1 MSVYNFSPGPSKLHQ
16 DVIDKVEASIQ
27 KYDNTGKSILEI
39 SHRSNEFDKL
49 LENIKLNL
57 TTLFNLP
64 ENFDVLL
71 IQGGATF
78 QNTLLPMNIDKNKK
92 IGVLVNGTWGKKTYE
107 DFKKLNPNTDLFEV
121 SKNNLEKYLEKN
133 NFENLDYL
141 HITSNE
147 TIEGIQIKD
156 FNEVAHSNLLVDM
169 SSDLGSYPFSFDK
182 VSYIYAGAQKNMGI
196 PGVTICLVNKDFLID
211 VDNSS
216 YLNLKKL
223 TTSNSVLNTP
233 PTFSI
238 FVLNLVT
245 EWMIKSGGLD
255 YFEKKSISQ
264 SNELYKFLDENSNLF
279 DFSSELRFR
288 SKSNVVFKFKE
299 DKYNDTFI
307 KQANDSGIIGIN
319 GHRSIG
325 GIRVSLFNSVD
336 QPMFNYFMDF
346 LKKVCSWA
354 DALTDIGI
362 SIIALGVVLE
372 VLFKGAVIPLWPDI
386 SVVDNIMGILG
397 GLSNEGL
404 LGLVGAFV
412 LYHILKKK

>member
-39 SHRSNEFDKL
+39 SHRSNEFDEL

-64 ENFDVLL
+64 KNFDVLL

-78 QNTLLPMNIDKNKK
+78 QNTLLPMNIDKDKK

-121 SKNNLEKYLEKN
+121 SKNNLGEYLEKN

-346 LKKVCSWA
+346 LKKY
-354 DALTDIGI
+354 I
-362 SIIALGVVLE
+362 
-372 VLFKGAVIPLWPDI
+372 
-386 SVVDNIMGILG
+386 
-397 GLSNEGL
+397 NESL
-404 LGLVGAFV
+404 
-412 LYHILKKK
+412 

>member
-39 SHRSNEFDKL
+39 SHRSNEFDEL

-64 ENFDVLL
+64 KNFDVLL

-121 SKNNLEKYLEKN
+121 SKNNLGEYLEKN
-133 NFENLDYL
+133 NFKNLDYL

-299 DKYNDTFI
+299 DKYNDAFI

-346 LKKVCSWA
+346 LKKF
-354 DALTDIGI
+354 I
-362 SIIALGVVLE
+362 
-372 VLFKGAVIPLWPDI
+372 
-386 SVVDNIMGILG
+386 
-397 GLSNEGL
+397 NESL
-404 LGLVGAFV
+404 
-412 LYHILKKK
+412 

>member
-27 KYDNTGKSILEI
+27 KYGNTGKSILEI
-39 SHRSNEFDKL
+39 SHRSKEFDEL

-121 SKNNLEKYLEKN
+121 SKNNLGEYLEKN
-133 NFENLDYL
+133 NFKNLDYL

-182 VSYIYAGAQKNMGI
+182 ISYIYAGAQKNMGI
-196 PGVTICLVNKDFLID
+196 PGVTICLVDKDFLID

-346 LKKVCSWA
+346 LKKF
-354 DALTDIGI
+354 I
-362 SIIALGVVLE
+362 
-372 VLFKGAVIPLWPDI
+372 
-386 SVVDNIMGILG
+386 
-397 GLSNEGL
+397 NESL
-404 LGLVGAFV
+404 
-412 LYHILKKK
+412 

>member
-27 KYDNTGKSILEI
+27 KYGNTGKSILEI
-39 SHRSNEFDKL
+39 SHRSKEFDEL

-121 SKNNLEKYLEKN
+121 SKNNLGEYLEKN

-346 LKKVCSWA
+346 LKKF
-354 DALTDIGI
+354 I
-362 SIIALGVVLE
+362 
-372 VLFKGAVIPLWPDI
+372 
-386 SVVDNIMGILG
+386 
-397 GLSNEGL
+397 NESL
-404 LGLVGAFV
+404 
-412 LYHILKKK
+412 

>member
-27 KYDNTGKSILEI
+27 KYGNTGKSILEI
-39 SHRSNEFDKL
+39 SHRSKEFDEL

-121 SKNNLEKYLEKN
+121 SKNNLEEYLEKN

-156 FNEVAHSNLLVDM
+156 FNEVAQSNLLVDM

-346 LKKVCSWA
+346 LKKF
-354 DALTDIGI
+354 I
-362 SIIALGVVLE
+362 
-372 VLFKGAVIPLWPDI
+372 
-386 SVVDNIMGILG
+386 
-397 GLSNEGL
+397 NESL
-404 LGLVGAFV
+404 
-412 LYHILKKK
+412 

>member
-27 KYDNTGKSILEI
+27 KYDHTGKSILEI
-39 SHRSNEFDKL
+39 SHRSNEFDVL

-107 DFKKLNPNTDLFEV
+107 DFKKINPNTDLFEV
-121 SKNNLEKYLEKN
+121 SKNNLGEYLEKN

-169 SSDLGSYPFSFDK
+169 SSDLGSYPFSFDN

-223 TTSNSVLNTP
+223 TISNSVLNTP

-299 DKYNDTFI
+299 DKYNDSFI
-307 KQANDSGIIGIN
+307 NQASDSGIIGIN

-346 LKKVCSWA
+346 LKKF
-354 DALTDIGI
+354 I
-362 SIIALGVVLE
+362 
-372 VLFKGAVIPLWPDI
+372 
-386 SVVDNIMGILG
+386 
-397 GLSNEGL
+397 NESL
-404 LGLVGAFV
+404 
-412 LYHILKKK
+412 

>member
-39 SHRSNEFDKL
+39 SHRSNEFDEL

-64 ENFDVLL
+64 DNFDVLL

-121 SKNNLEKYLEKN
+121 SKNNLGEYLEKN

-346 LKKVCSWA
+346 LKKF
-354 DALTDIGI
+354 I
-362 SIIALGVVLE
+362 
-372 VLFKGAVIPLWPDI
+372 
-386 SVVDNIMGILG
+386 
-397 GLSNEGL
+397 NESL
-404 LGLVGAFV
+404 
-412 LYHILKKK
+412 

>member
-27 KYDNTGKSILEI
+27 KYNNTGKSILEI
-39 SHRSNEFDKL
+39 SHRSNEFDEL

-57 TTLFNLP
+57 TTLFNIP

-107 DFKKLNPNTDLFEV
+107 DFKKLNPNTELFEV
-121 SKNNLEKYLEKN
+121 SKNNLGEYLEKN

-156 FNEVAHSNLLVDM
+156 FNEVKHSNLLVDM

-196 PGVTICLVNKDFLID
+196 PGVTICLINKDFLID

-279 DFSSELRFR
+279 DFSSEMRFR

-336 QPMFNYFMDF
+336 QPMLNYFMDF
-346 LKKVCSWA
+346 LKKF
-354 DALTDIGI
+354 I
-362 SIIALGVVLE
+362 
-372 VLFKGAVIPLWPDI
+372 
-386 SVVDNIMGILG
+386 
-397 GLSNEGL
+397 NESL
-404 LGLVGAFV
+404 
-412 LYHILKKK
+412 

>member
-319 GHRSIG
+319 GHRSVG

-346 LKKVCSWA
+346 LKKF
-354 DALTDIGI
+354 I
-362 SIIALGVVLE
+362 
-372 VLFKGAVIPLWPDI
+372 
-386 SVVDNIMGILG
+386 
-397 GLSNEGL
+397 NESL
-404 LGLVGAFV
+404 
-412 LYHILKKK
+412 

>member
-39 SHRSNEFDKL
+39 SHRSNEFDEL

-57 TTLFNLP
+57 TTLFNIP

-121 SKNNLEKYLEKN
+121 SKNNLGEYLEKN

-299 DKYNDTFI
+299 DKYNDAFI

-346 LKKVCSWA
+346 LKKF
-354 DALTDIGI
+354 I
-362 SIIALGVVLE
+362 
-372 VLFKGAVIPLWPDI
+372 
-386 SVVDNIMGILG
+386 
-397 GLSNEGL
+397 NESL
-404 LGLVGAFV
+404 
-412 LYHILKKK
+412 

>member
-39 SHRSNEFDKL
+39 SHRSNEFDEL

-57 TTLFNLP
+57 TTLFNIP

-107 DFKKLNPNTDLFEV
+107 DFKKINPNTDLFEV
-121 SKNNLEKYLEKN
+121 SKNNLGEYLEKN

-147 TIEGIQIKD
+147 TIEGIQIRD
-156 FNEVAHSNLLVDM
+156 INEVAHSNLLVDM

-196 PGVTICLVNKDFLID
+196 PGVTICLVNKDFMID
-211 VDNSS
+211 VDNSN

-264 SNELYKFLDENSNLF
+264 SSELYKFLDENSNLF

-299 DKYNDTFI
+299 DKYNDRFI
-307 KQANDSGIIGIN
+307 NQANVSGIIGIN

-346 LKKVCSWA
+346 LKKF
-354 DALTDIGI
+354 I
-362 SIIALGVVLE
+362 
-372 VLFKGAVIPLWPDI
+372 
-386 SVVDNIMGILG
+386 
-397 GLSNEGL
+397 NESL
-404 LGLVGAFV
+404 
-412 LYHILKKK
+412 

>member
-39 SHRSNEFDKL
+39 SHRSNEFDEL

-64 ENFDVLL
+64 KNFDVLL

-121 SKNNLEKYLEKN
+121 SKNNLGEYLEKN
-133 NFENLDYL
+133 NFKNLDYL

-299 DKYNDTFI
+299 DKYNDAFI

-346 LKKVCSWA
+346 LKKY
-354 DALTDIGI
+354 I
-362 SIIALGVVLE
+362 
-372 VLFKGAVIPLWPDI
+372 
-386 SVVDNIMGILG
+386 
-397 GLSNEGL
+397 NESL
-404 LGLVGAFV
+404 
-412 LYHILKKK
+412 

>member
-39 SHRSNEFDKL
+39 SHRSNEFEEL

-107 DFKKLNPNTDLFEV
+107 DFKKLNPNTELFEV
-121 SKNNLEKYLEKN
+121 SKNNLGEYLENN

-156 FNEVAHSNLLVDM
+156 FNEVAHSNLVVDM

-196 PGVTICLVNKDFLID
+196 PGVTICLINKDFLID

-336 QPMFNYFMDF
+336 QPMFNYLMDF
-346 LKKVCSWA
+346 LKKF
-354 DALTDIGI
+354 I
-362 SIIALGVVLE
+362 
-372 VLFKGAVIPLWPDI
+372 
-386 SVVDNIMGILG
+386 
-397 GLSNEGL
+397 NESL
-404 LGLVGAFV
+404 
-412 LYHILKKK
+412 

>member
-121 SKNNLEKYLEKN
+121 SKNNLGEYLEKN

-307 KQANDSGIIGIN
+307 KQDNDS
-319 GHRSIG
+319 
-325 GIRVSLFNSVD
+325 
-336 QPMFNYFMDF
+336 
-346 LKKVCSWA
+346 
-354 DALTDIGI
+354 
-362 SIIALGVVLE
+362 
-372 VLFKGAVIPLWPDI
+372 
-386 SVVDNIMGILG
+386 
-397 GLSNEGL
+397 
-404 LGLVGAFV
+404 
-412 LYHILKKK
+412 

>member
-39 SHRSNEFDKL
+39 SHRSNEFDEL

-107 DFKKLNPNTDLFEV
+107 DFKKLNPNTDLFKV
-121 SKNNLEKYLEKN
+121 SKNNLGEYLEKN
-133 NFENLDYL
+133 NFENVDYL

-346 LKKVCSWA
+346 LKKY
-354 DALTDIGI
+354 I
-362 SIIALGVVLE
+362 
-372 VLFKGAVIPLWPDI
+372 
-386 SVVDNIMGILG
+386 
-397 GLSNEGL
+397 NESL
-404 LGLVGAFV
+404 
-412 LYHILKKK
+412 

>member
-39 SHRSNEFDKL
+39 SHRSNEFDEL

-57 TTLFNLP
+57 TTLFNIP

-107 DFKKLNPNTDLFEV
+107 DFKKINPNTDLFEV
-121 SKNNLEKYLEKN
+121 SKNNLGEYLEKN

-147 TIEGIQIKD
+147 TIEGIQIRD
-156 FNEVAHSNLLVDM
+156 INEVAHSNLLVDM

-211 VDNSS
+211 VDNSN

-264 SNELYKFLDENSNLF
+264 SSELYKFLDENSNLF

-299 DKYNDTFI
+299 DKYNDRFI
-307 KQANDSGIIGIN
+307 NQANVSGIIGIN

-346 LKKVCSWA
+346 LKKF
-354 DALTDIGI
+354 I
-362 SIIALGVVLE
+362 
-372 VLFKGAVIPLWPDI
+372 
-386 SVVDNIMGILG
+386 
-397 GLSNEGL
+397 NESL
-404 LGLVGAFV
+404 
-412 LYHILKKK
+412 

>member
-1 MSVYNFSPGPSKLHQ
+1 MGIVSAIGKVTKAFAKFLPGPLKTMLGSLLGPIAAAFGIPLSVLGFSADKAADESESTGEDQEKSKE
-16 DVIDKVEASIQ
+16 DDIESDKSSKKSDKEIDETQSAKDTKE
-27 KYDNTGKSILEI
+27 NTETIDFENPGLIKSQ
-39 SHRSNEFDKL
+39 RS
-49 LENIKLNL
+49 
-57 TTLFNLP
+57 
-64 ENFDVLL
+64 
-71 IQGGATF
+71 A
-78 QNTLLPMNIDKNKK
+78 
-92 IGVLVNGTWGKKTYE
+92 KKTYE

-121 SKNNLEKYLEKN
+121 SKNNLGEYLEKN
-133 NFENLDYL
+133 NFKNLDYL

-211 VDNSS
+211 VDNSN

-346 LKKVCSWA
+346 FKKF
-354 DALTDIGI
+354 I
-362 SIIALGVVLE
+362 
-372 VLFKGAVIPLWPDI
+372 
-386 SVVDNIMGILG
+386 
-397 GLSNEGL
+397 NESL
-404 LGLVGAFV
+404 
-412 LYHILKKK
+412 

>member
-27 KYDNTGKSILEI
+27 KYGNTGKSILEI
-39 SHRSNEFDKL
+39 SHRSNEFDEL

-107 DFKKLNPNTDLFEV
+107 DFKKLNPNTELFEV
-121 SKNNLEKYLEKN
+121 SKNNLGEYLEKN

-336 QPMFNYFMDF
+336 QPMLNYFMDF
-346 LKKVCSWA
+346 LKKF
-354 DALTDIGI
+354 I
-362 SIIALGVVLE
+362 
-372 VLFKGAVIPLWPDI
+372 
-386 SVVDNIMGILG
+386 
-397 GLSNEGL
+397 NESL
-404 LGLVGAFV
+404 
-412 LYHILKKK
+412 

>member
-39 SHRSNEFDKL
+39 SHRSKEFDEL

-121 SKNNLEKYLEKN
+121 SKNNLGEYLEKN

-156 FNEVAHSNLLVDM
+156 FNEVANSNLLVDM

-346 LKKVCSWA
+346 LKKF
-354 DALTDIGI
+354 I
-362 SIIALGVVLE
+362 
-372 VLFKGAVIPLWPDI
+372 
-386 SVVDNIMGILG
+386 
-397 GLSNEGL
+397 NESL
-404 LGLVGAFV
+404 
-412 LYHILKKK
+412 

>member
-39 SHRSNEFDKL
+39 SHRSNEFDEL

-121 SKNNLEKYLEKN
+121 SKNNLGEYLEKN
-133 NFENLDYL
+133 NFKNLDYL

-346 LKKVCSWA
+346 LKKF
-354 DALTDIGI
+354 I
-362 SIIALGVVLE
+362 
-372 VLFKGAVIPLWPDI
+372 
-386 SVVDNIMGILG
+386 
-397 GLSNEGL
+397 NESL
-404 LGLVGAFV
+404 
-412 LYHILKKK
+412 

>member
-39 SHRSNEFDKL
+39 SHRSNEFDEL

-57 TTLFNLP
+57 TTIFNLP
-64 ENFDVLL
+64 KNFDVLL

-121 SKNNLEKYLEKN
+121 SKNNLGEYLEKN

-141 HITSNE
+141 HVTSNE

-299 DKYNDTFI
+299 DKYNDSFI
-307 KQANDSGIIGIN
+307 NQASDSGIIGIN

-325 GIRVSLFNSVD
+325 GIRVSLFNSVY

-346 LKKVCSWA
+346 LKKF
-354 DALTDIGI
+354 I
-362 SIIALGVVLE
+362 SESL
-372 VLFKGAVIPLWPDI
+372 
-386 SVVDNIMGILG
+386 
-397 GLSNEGL
+397 
-404 LGLVGAFV
+404 
-412 LYHILKKK
+412 

>member
-27 KYDNTGKSILEI
+27 KYGNTGKSILEI
-39 SHRSNEFDKL
+39 SHRSKEFDEL

-121 SKNNLEKYLEKN
+121 SKNNLGEYLEKN
-133 NFENLDYL
+133 NFKNLDYL

-182 VSYIYAGAQKNMGI
+182 ISYIYAGAQKNMGI
-196 PGVTICLVNKDFLID
+196 PGVTICLVDKNFLID

-346 LKKVCSWA
+346 LKK
-354 DALTDIGI
+354 I
-362 SIIALGVVLE
+362 
-372 VLFKGAVIPLWPDI
+372 
-386 SVVDNIMGILG
+386 
-397 GLSNEGL
+397 
-404 LGLVGAFV
+404 
-412 LYHILKKK
+412 Y

>member
-39 SHRSNEFDKL
+39 SHRSNEFEEL

-71 IQGGATF
+71 VQGGATF

-107 DFKKLNPNTDLFEV
+107 DFKKLNPNTELFEV
-121 SKNNLEKYLEKN
+121 SKNNLGEYLEKN

-147 TIEGIQIKD
+147 TIQGIQIKD
-156 FNEVAHSNLLVDM
+156 FNEVAHSNLVVDM

-196 PGVTICLVNKDFLID
+196 PGVTICLINKDFLID

-325 GIRVSLFNSVD
+325 GIRISLFNSVD
-336 QPMFNYFMDF
+336 QPMFNYLMDF
-346 LKKVCSWA
+346 LKKF
-354 DALTDIGI
+354 I
-362 SIIALGVVLE
+362 
-372 VLFKGAVIPLWPDI
+372 
-386 SVVDNIMGILG
+386 
-397 GLSNEGL
+397 NESL
-404 LGLVGAFV
+404 
-412 LYHILKKK
+412 

>member
-39 SHRSNEFDKL
+39 SHRSKEFDEL

-121 SKNNLEKYLEKN
+121 SKNNLGDYLEKN
-133 NFENLDYL
+133 NFKNLDYL

-211 VDNSS
+211 VDNSN

-346 LKKVCSWA
+346 LKKF
-354 DALTDIGI
+354 I
-362 SIIALGVVLE
+362 
-372 VLFKGAVIPLWPDI
+372 
-386 SVVDNIMGILG
+386 
-397 GLSNEGL
+397 NESL
-404 LGLVGAFV
+404 
-412 LYHILKKK
+412 

>member
-39 SHRSNEFDKL
+39 SHRSKEFDEL

-64 ENFDVLL
+64 ENFDILL

-121 SKNNLEKYLEKN
+121 SKNNLGEYLEKN

-211 VDNSS
+211 VDNSN

-264 SNELYKFLDENSNLF
+264 SNELYKFLDENPNLF

-346 LKKVCSWA
+346 LKKF
-354 DALTDIGI
+354 I
-362 SIIALGVVLE
+362 
-372 VLFKGAVIPLWPDI
+372 
-386 SVVDNIMGILG
+386 
-397 GLSNEGL
+397 NESL
-404 LGLVGAFV
+404 
-412 LYHILKKK
+412 

>member
-27 KYDNTGKSILEI
+27 KYDHTGKSILEI
-39 SHRSNEFDKL
+39 SHRSNEFDEL

-64 ENFDVLL
+64 ENFDILL

-121 SKNNLEKYLEKN
+121 SKNNLEEYLEKN

-288 SKSNVVFKFKE
+288 SKSNVVFKFKK
-299 DKYNDTFI
+299 DKYNDSFI
-307 KQANDSGIIGIN
+307 NQASDSGIIGIN

-346 LKKVCSWA
+346 LKKF
-354 DALTDIGI
+354 I
-362 SIIALGVVLE
+362 
-372 VLFKGAVIPLWPDI
+372 
-386 SVVDNIMGILG
+386 
-397 GLSNEGL
+397 NESL
-404 LGLVGAFV
+404 
-412 LYHILKKK
+412 

>member
-39 SHRSNEFDKL
+39 SHRSNEFDEL
-49 LENIKLNL
+49 LENIKSNL

-64 ENFDVLL
+64 KNFDVLL

-121 SKNNLEKYLEKN
+121 SKNNLGEYLEKN

-346 LKKVCSWA
+346 LKKY
-354 DALTDIGI
+354 I
-362 SIIALGVVLE
+362 
-372 VLFKGAVIPLWPDI
+372 
-386 SVVDNIMGILG
+386 
-397 GLSNEGL
+397 NESL
-404 LGLVGAFV
+404 
-412 LYHILKKK
+412 

>member
-39 SHRSNEFDKL
+39 SHRSNEFEEL

-107 DFKKLNPNTDLFEV
+107 DFKKLNPNTELFEV
-121 SKNNLEKYLEKN
+121 SKNNLGEYLEKN

-156 FNEVAHSNLLVDM
+156 FNEVAHSNLVVDM

-182 VSYIYAGAQKNMGI
+182 LSYIYAGAQKNMGI
-196 PGVTICLVNKDFLID
+196 PGVTICLINKDFLID

-336 QPMFNYFMDF
+336 QPMFNYLMDF
-346 LKKVCSWA
+346 LKKF
-354 DALTDIGI
+354 I
-362 SIIALGVVLE
+362 
-372 VLFKGAVIPLWPDI
+372 
-386 SVVDNIMGILG
+386 
-397 GLSNEGL
+397 NESL
-404 LGLVGAFV
+404 
-412 LYHILKKK
+412 

>member
-27 KYDNTGKSILEI
+27 KYGNTGKSILEI
-39 SHRSNEFDKL
+39 SHRSKEFDEL

-121 SKNNLEKYLEKN
+121 SKNNLGEYLEKN

-156 FNEVAHSNLLVDM
+156 FNEVANSNLLVDM

-346 LKKVCSWA
+346 LKKF
-354 DALTDIGI
+354 I
-362 SIIALGVVLE
+362 
-372 VLFKGAVIPLWPDI
+372 
-386 SVVDNIMGILG
+386 
-397 GLSNEGL
+397 NESL
-404 LGLVGAFV
+404 
-412 LYHILKKK
+412 

>member
-27 KYDNTGKSILEI
+27 KYGNTGKSILEI
-39 SHRSNEFDKL
+39 SHRSKEFDEL

-121 SKNNLEKYLEKN
+121 SKNNLGEYLEKN
-133 NFENLDYL
+133 NFKNLDYL

-211 VDNSS
+211 VDNSN

-279 DFSSELRFR
+279 DFSSDLRFR

-346 LKKVCSWA
+346 LKKF
-354 DALTDIGI
+354 I
-362 SIIALGVVLE
+362 
-372 VLFKGAVIPLWPDI
+372 
-386 SVVDNIMGILG
+386 
-397 GLSNEGL
+397 NESL
-404 LGLVGAFV
+404 
-412 LYHILKKK
+412 

>member
-39 SHRSNEFDKL
+39 SHRSNEFDEL

-57 TTLFNLP
+57 KTLFNLP

-78 QNTLLPMNIDKNKK
+78 QNTLLPMNIDKNKN

-121 SKNNLEKYLEKN
+121 SKNNLGEYLEKN

-245 EWMIKSGGLD
+245 EWMVKSGGLD

-346 LKKVCSWA
+346 LKKF
-354 DALTDIGI
+354 I
-362 SIIALGVVLE
+362 
-372 VLFKGAVIPLWPDI
+372 
-386 SVVDNIMGILG
+386 
-397 GLSNEGL
+397 NESL
-404 LGLVGAFV
+404 
-412 LYHILKKK
+412 

>member
-27 KYDNTGKSILEI
+27 KYGNTGKSILEI
-39 SHRSNEFDKL
+39 SHRSNEFDEL

-121 SKNNLEKYLEKN
+121 SKNNLGEYLEKN

-211 VDNSS
+211 VDNSN

-346 LKKVCSWA
+346 LKKF
-354 DALTDIGI
+354 I
-362 SIIALGVVLE
+362 
-372 VLFKGAVIPLWPDI
+372 
-386 SVVDNIMGILG
+386 
-397 GLSNEGL
+397 NESL
-404 LGLVGAFV
+404 
-412 LYHILKKK
+412 

>member
-121 SKNNLEKYLEKN
+121 SKNNLGEYLEKN

-196 PGVTICLVNKDFLID
+196 PGVTICLINKDFLID

-336 QPMFNYFMDF
+336 QPMFNYFMDC
-346 LKKVCSWA
+346 LKKF
-354 DALTDIGI
+354 I
-362 SIIALGVVLE
+362 
-372 VLFKGAVIPLWPDI
+372 
-386 SVVDNIMGILG
+386 
-397 GLSNEGL
+397 NESL
-404 LGLVGAFV
+404 
-412 LYHILKKK
+412 

>member
-27 KYDNTGKSILEI
+27 KYNNTGKSILEI
-39 SHRSNEFDKL
+39 SHRSNEFDEL

-121 SKNNLEKYLEKN
+121 SKNNLGEYLEKN

-196 PGVTICLVNKDFLID
+196 PGVTICLINKDFLID

-279 DFSSELRFR
+279 DFSSEMRFR

-346 LKKVCSWA
+346 LKKF
-354 DALTDIGI
+354 I
-362 SIIALGVVLE
+362 
-372 VLFKGAVIPLWPDI
+372 
-386 SVVDNIMGILG
+386 
-397 GLSNEGL
+397 NESL
-404 LGLVGAFV
+404 
-412 LYHILKKK
+412 

>member
-39 SHRSNEFDKL
+39 SHRSNEFDEL

-64 ENFDVLL
+64 KNFDVLL

-121 SKNNLEKYLEKN
+121 SKNNLGEYLEKN

-223 TTSNSVLNTP
+223 TTSNSVSNTP

-299 DKYNDTFI
+299 DKYNDAFI
-307 KQANDSGIIGIN
+307 KQANDSGII
-319 GHRSIG
+319 
-325 GIRVSLFNSVD
+325 
-336 QPMFNYFMDF
+336 
-346 LKKVCSWA
+346 
-354 DALTDIGI
+354 
-362 SIIALGVVLE
+362 
-372 VLFKGAVIPLWPDI
+372 
-386 SVVDNIMGILG
+386 
-397 GLSNEGL
+397 
-404 LGLVGAFV
+404 
-412 LYHILKKK
+412 

>member
-39 SHRSNEFDKL
+39 SHRSNEFDEL

-57 TTLFNLP
+57 KTLFNLP

-107 DFKKLNPNTDLFEV
+107 DFKKLNPNTNLFEV
-121 SKNNLEKYLEKN
+121 SKNNLGEYLEKN

-346 LKKVCSWA
+346 LKKF
-354 DALTDIGI
+354 I
-362 SIIALGVVLE
+362 
-372 VLFKGAVIPLWPDI
+372 
-386 SVVDNIMGILG
+386 
-397 GLSNEGL
+397 NESL
-404 LGLVGAFV
+404 
-412 LYHILKKK
+412 

>member
-39 SHRSNEFDKL
+39 SHRSNEFDEL

-64 ENFDVLL
+64 KNFDVLL

-211 VDNSS
+211 VDNSN

-346 LKKVCSWA
+346 LKKF
-354 DALTDIGI
+354 I
-362 SIIALGVVLE
+362 
-372 VLFKGAVIPLWPDI
+372 
-386 SVVDNIMGILG
+386 
-397 GLSNEGL
+397 NESL
-404 LGLVGAFV
+404 
-412 LYHILKKK
+412 

>member
-39 SHRSNEFDKL
+39 SHRSNEFDEL

-64 ENFDVLL
+64 KNFDVLL

-121 SKNNLEKYLEKN
+121 SKNNLGEYLEKN
-133 NFENLDYL
+133 NFKNLDYL

-346 LKKVCSWA
+346 LKKF
-354 DALTDIGI
+354 I
-362 SIIALGVVLE
+362 
-372 VLFKGAVIPLWPDI
+372 
-386 SVVDNIMGILG
+386 
-397 GLSNEGL
+397 NESL
-404 LGLVGAFV
+404 
-412 LYHILKKK
+412 

>member
-39 SHRSNEFDKL
+39 SHRSNEFDEL

-64 ENFDVLL
+64 KNFDVLL

-121 SKNNLEKYLEKN
+121 SKNNLGEYLEKN

-169 SSDLGSYPFSFDK
+169 SSDLGSYPFIFDK

-346 LKKVCSWA
+346 LKKF
-354 DALTDIGI
+354 I
-362 SIIALGVVLE
+362 
-372 VLFKGAVIPLWPDI
+372 
-386 SVVDNIMGILG
+386 
-397 GLSNEGL
+397 NESL
-404 LGLVGAFV
+404 
-412 LYHILKKK
+412 

>member
-39 SHRSNEFDKL
+39 SHRSNEFDEL

-121 SKNNLEKYLEKN
+121 SKNNLGDYLEKN
-133 NFENLDYL
+133 NFKNLDYL

-211 VDNSS
+211 VDNSN

-346 LKKVCSWA
+346 LKKF
-354 DALTDIGI
+354 I
-362 SIIALGVVLE
+362 
-372 VLFKGAVIPLWPDI
+372 
-386 SVVDNIMGILG
+386 
-397 GLSNEGL
+397 NESL
-404 LGLVGAFV
+404 
-412 LYHILKKK
+412 